1 MSAAARLAAFLIRT
15 PMAGKVRRP
24 SNTLRAPI
32 LISEVSKIRRI
43 HGVILIAV
51 SLACSGDLSG
61 PDPSYLG
68 EYSLISIDGNTTLST
83 VKPDR
88 VQYTSGTVT
97 LNTEGTYVAIIYM
110 QDCFANGCAM
120 PSQRASFGT
129 WRWKSSSFT
138 LIDELNGF
146 TSSAAYSAQRLTLT
160 GALNI
165 STGNVLVFQHK

>member
-1 MSAAARLAAFLIRT
+1 MNETPKNSWSRVVGIGLIGGAATIYLA
-15 PMAGKVRRP
+15 
-24 SNTLRAPI
+24 NT
-32 LISEVSKIRRI
+32 
-43 HGVILIAV
+43 
-51 SLACSGDLSG
+51 
-61 PDPSYLG
+61 G
-68 EYSLISIDGNTTLST
+68 EISIDGNTTLST

-120 PSQRASFGT
+120 PSQRASFGM
-129 WRWKSSSFT
+129 WRWKSSTFT

-146 TSSAAYSAQRLTLT
+146 TSNAAYSAQRLTLT